1 MRSKKENAPYIRHYS
16 GTYAYHRRQKAR
28 RYLRRIVR
36 IGTAV
41 LVFLLGYFLMELLL
55 QISLLPPA

>member
-1 MRSKKENAPYIRHYS
+1 MRKPQKNVPFIRHYS
-16 GTYAYHRRQKAR
+16 GTYAYHRLQRVR
-28 RYLRRIVR
+28 RHVRRIVR
-36 IGTAV
+36 IGVYV